1 MTIAQF
7 QKAQGEINELDYINA
22 SLKKLNVFSG
32 DNDKDPRTHFKV
44 GLDVNLGTFRAF
56 DVPMSVFDSVRNIL
70 TDYYM
75 EQKKQH
81 EKILEEL

>member
-7 QKAQGEINELDYINA
+7 KKAQGEVHELDYINA

-44 GLDVNLGTFRAF
+44 GLDVNSGTFRKF
-56 DVPMSVFDSVRNIL
+56 DVPMSVFDSVCNVL
-70 TDYYM
+70 TGYYM
-75 EQKKQH
+75 EQKHKH